1 MDHCTRDS
9 PRRKCPARWWSPCTK
24 IFAPAFARHRSRQ
37 EAQRARQEA
46 LSNRRK
52 EQASGA
58 TTARAK
64 WAELHS
70 AKVPTGLGLQG
81 LVTDPPGG
89 AESSSLMA
97 AEGKKGPLVRAVRL
111 AKALRAKATRVLGGS
126 GSGDTTD
133 TKRPSRFLREGRHSF
148 LFVGDSRWARQGEKH
163 RGPIRIT
170 VASRV
175 DRHAAVGDAVR

>member
-1 MDHCTRDS
+1 MVKP
-9 PRRKCPARWWSPCTK
+9 PRIKTFASACAR
-24 IFAPAFARHRSRQ
+24 RRSRQ

-52 EQASGA
+52 EQASA
-58 TTARAK
+58 AAAARAK
-64 WAELHS
+64 WAALHS
-70 AKVPTGLGLQG
+70 AKAPTGWGLRG

-89 AESSSLMA
+89 AESSSSLMA
-97 AEGKKGPLVRAVRL
+97 AEGKGPLVRAVRL

-126 GSGDTTD
+126 GSGDMTD
-133 TKRPSRFLREGRHSF
+133 TKRPSRFPREGRHSF
-148 LFVGDSRWARQGEKH
+148 LFVGDSRWAKQGEKH

-175 DRHAAVGDAVR
+175 DRHAVVGDAVREPNREDRLVVGE